1 MVLYLQNLN
10 AWNHMLFKVSASGLF
25 LSFFFFFK
33 FPQISATIFLQNI
46 SLSKK
51 RVFELRNEKV
61 FWSVW
66 DLSFL
71 TLLVGC
77 REQIEDLKNAGLSE
91 RDSN

>member
-1 MVLYLQNLN
+1 MVLYLQILN
-10 AWNHMLFKVSASGLF
+10 AWNHILFKVSASGLV
-25 LSFFFFFK
+25 LIFFFK

-77 REQIEDLKNAGLSE
+77 REQIKDLKNAGLSE
-91 RDSN
+91 RHSN

>member
-1 MVLYLQNLN
+1 MYNGIVFTESQRMKSYAFQSLSLG
-10 AWNHMLFKVSASGLF
+10 FK
-25 LSFFFFFK
+25 FFFFFK

>member
-1 MVLYLQNLN
+1 MVLYLQILN
-10 AWNHMLFKVSASGLF
+10 EWSHILFKVSASGLF
-25 LSFFFFFK
+25 LIFFFFK

-77 REQIEDLKNAGLSE
+77 REQIKDLKNAGLSE